1 MSLWPGDCNKDPQEV
16 GMSLRKKVLLIA
28 LGAALA
34 IVAGNNLT
42 AFKNA
47 VSTVASAVWGS

>member
-1 MSLWPGDCNKDPQEV
+1 
-16 GMSLRKKVLLIA
+16 MSLRKKVLLIA

-34 IVAGNNLT
+34 IVAGHNLT
-42 AFKNA
+42 NLQNA

>member
-1 MSLWPGDCNKDPQEV
+1 
-16 GMSLRKKVLLIA
+16 MSLRKKVLLIA

-34 IVAGNNLT
+34 IVAGNLT

>member
-1 MSLWPGDCNKDPQEV
+1 MSLT
-16 GMSLRKKVLLIA
+16 KKVLLIA
-28 LGAALA
+28 FGAALA
-34 IVAGNNLT
+34 IVAGHNLT